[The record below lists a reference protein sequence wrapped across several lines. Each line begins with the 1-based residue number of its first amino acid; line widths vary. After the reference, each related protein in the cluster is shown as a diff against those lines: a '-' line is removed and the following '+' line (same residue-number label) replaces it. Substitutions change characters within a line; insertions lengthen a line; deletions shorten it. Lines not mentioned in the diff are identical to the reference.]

1 MALRALLHVSILNC
15 LVRLRSESLD
25 RASFTYISLAWL
37 FENYHRADRE
47 NPEMIQRFL
56 SVSQLAVDKGFPLS
70 AKLYLHFGELN
81 RMDGVTRVPQQP
93 GFEINEE
100 DMLRIN
106 HLRDL
111 VHFISL
117 SLDEEKSSSKIAS
130 KKKDNSTLL

>member
-1 MALRALLHVSILNC
+1 MLVLKIILLV
-15 LVRLRSESLD
+15 
-25 RASFTYISLAWL
+25 WL

-70 AKLYLHFGELN
+70 AKLYLHFGELT

-100 DMLRIN
+100 DMLRVN

-117 SLDEEKSSSKIAS
+117 SLDEEKSSKVTS